1 MANISKEQIDKVGQL
16 LINSDRPLKERFRA
30 LFTLKNIGGQQCIDW
45 IAKAFSDESA
55 LLKHEVAY
63 CLGQLQDPLAIPILS
78 DVLAD
83 SSREPIVRHE
93 AAEAL
98 AAIGGDDNEEINK
111 MLTKYSK
118 DEVVEVRETCQLALD
133 MMEFRKNNK
142 NVEGNE
148 YGSVDPAPA
157 SKELNVDKLKTELLN
172 TNLSLFERYKAMFAL
187 RNIGDEDAIKALASG
202 LTDSSALFRH
212 EVAFVLGQLASPYA
226 VKELKERLRDDG
238 ESPMVRH
245 ECAEALG
252 SIAVPGLGVEE
263 ELAKYLSE
271 EAPDVVRE
279 SCEIALDMADY
290 NNSDE
295 FQYAN
300 ALAQ

>member
-1 MANISKEQIDKVGQL
+1 MGTFTNEQIDKVGSL
-16 LINSDRPLKERFRA
+16 LINPNRPLKERFRA
-30 LFTLKNIGGQQCIDW
+30 LFTLKNIGGQYSIDW

-78 DVLAD
+78 SVLED
-83 SSREPIVRHE
+83 PKREPIVRHE

-98 AAIGGDDNEEINK
+98 AAIGGETVLAILEKHKD
-111 MLTKYSK
+111 

-133 MMEFRKNNK
+133 MLEFRKNNK
-142 NVEGNE
+142 DNESNV

-157 SKELNVDKLKTELLN
+157 SNEQDVEKLKTILN
-172 TNLSLFERYKAMFAL
+172 NTEISLFERYKAMFAL
-187 RNIGDEDAIKALASG
+187 RNIGDEISIKALASG
-202 LTDSSALFRH
+202 LNDSSALFRH
-212 EVAFVLGQLASPYA
+212 EVAFVLGQVASPHA
-226 VKELKERLRDDG
+226 VAELTTRLRDDL

-252 SIAVPGLGVEE
+252 SIATPGLGVED
-263 ELAKYLSE
+263 ELSKYLSKE
-271 EAPDVVRE
+271 TPAVVRE

-290 NNSDE
+290 NNSEE

-300 ALAQ
+300 ALA